1 NINCIAAIICR
12 SNYSMTEGSSKKQRC
27 DRVVASHDLNRK
39 PRFRWT
45 VELHEMFVK
54 AVNELGGPYDATPKN
69 IVKLMDDEDITP
81 EHIKSHLQ
89 VSKPLYACVFS
100 FLFLSIR
107 FLRLIDYMEHECI

>member
-1 NINCIAAIICR
+1 
-12 SNYSMTEGSSKKQRC
+12 MTEGSSKKQRC

-89 VSKPLYACVFS
+89 KYRQSKDMISTTRSSSKGKCYATITLYIFGK
-100 FLFLSIR
+100 IN
-107 FLRLIDYMEHECI
+107 